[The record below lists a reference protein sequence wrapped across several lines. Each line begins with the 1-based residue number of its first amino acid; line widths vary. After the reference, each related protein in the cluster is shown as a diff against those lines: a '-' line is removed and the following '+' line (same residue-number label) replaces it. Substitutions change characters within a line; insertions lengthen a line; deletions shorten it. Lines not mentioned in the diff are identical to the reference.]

1 MYELL
6 CIIPAIYTA
15 DEIKPVI
22 TRIEGILKAKGAE
35 ILKSENLGDLK
46 FAYPIKKHSHGSYV
60 LIDFNI
66 DPVVLKDLDKDFRLE
81 KDILRSTVSKKMKNV
96 KDAKPVEFQKI
107 EPGQKTTTKRDSY
120 KKAVK
125 EKESD
130 KIKIEDINDK
140 LEEILDKEIV

>member
-15 DEIKPVI
+15 DEVKSVI

-46 FAYPIKKHSHGSYV
+46 FAYPIKKHAHGLYI
-60 LIDFNI
+60 LIDFKI
-66 DPVVLKDLDKDFRLE
+66 DTTVLKDLDKDFRLE
-81 KDILRSTVSKKMKNV
+81 KDILRYGISKKMKHV

-107 EPGQKTTTKRDSY
+107 EPGQRLAKKRETI
-120 KKAVK
+120 KRVAK
-125 EKESD
+125 EHD
-130 KIKIEDINDK
+130 KIKLEDIGAK
-140 LEEILDKEIV
+140 LEEILEKEIV